1 MQIVPNPNVAWANPA
16 AASQQ
21 ASSQQRGPTNA
32 ANADTG
38 PRGGIHSVE
47 RSSETSDRD
56 ANGQYDGSGSEQHPK
71 SEDERNP
78 LAKSIAPG
86 TARRKRRNGANTGSF
101 GLSLCL
107 KMGIGHSPA

>member
-1 MQIVPNPNVAWANPA
+1 MQIVPNPNVSWANPA

-38 PRGGIHSVE
+38 PRGGIDGVE

-56 ANGQYDGSGSEQHPK
+56 ANGQYAGSGSEQQPN
-71 SEDERNP
+71 SEDEQIP
-78 LAKSIAPG
+78 TPG
-86 TARRKRRNGANTGSF
+86 P
-101 GLSLCL
+101 SLL
-107 KMGIGHSPA
+107 ELPAENDGTEPTLDLLG